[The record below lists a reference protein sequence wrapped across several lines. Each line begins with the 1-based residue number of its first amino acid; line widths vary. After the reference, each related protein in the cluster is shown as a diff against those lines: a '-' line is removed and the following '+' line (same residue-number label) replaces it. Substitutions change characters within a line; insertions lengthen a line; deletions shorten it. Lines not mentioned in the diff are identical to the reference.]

1 MNKKKVLLKEL
12 DRVNLGYILA
22 YNAIERFYSQISE
35 KAEELRCAGVSND
48 DVSIFT
54 CSQQSSAELCQ
65 LQDREEYYSGLRRN
79 IERELRIR

>member
-1 MNKKKVLLKEL
+1 MRTKKRLLKEL

-35 KAEELRCAGVSND
+35 KAEDLKCEGVSKD
-48 DVSIFT
+48 DVSSFI
-54 CSQQSSAELCQ
+54 CGQQSSAELCQ